1 MKRLILLTLCLMLF
15 GATVTLAGAET
26 LPIATDGSGNPP
38 GRSAIRVVEKQLVT
52 YPYSAPR
59 KVVDFGRF
67 YPYHRFDGFTAEGR
81 PETWRMVEMEN
92 DYVKLWVM
100 PAVGGKVW
108 GAVDKTTG
116 REFIYFNHVV
126 KFRDVAMRG
135 PWTSGG
141 IEMNFGVVGHSPWC
155 SDAVDF
161 KLTEYPDGSV
171 GCTVGSHDL
180 ALETDWR
187 VEVLLPP
194 DKACF
199 ETRVLWFNG
208 SGWDR
213 PAYQWMNAGIKTAG
227 DLEYFF
233 PGDRYL
239 EHDGSVRP
247 WPADS
252 LGHRLNRYEE
262 NDHGHYKSY
271 HVAGRYT
278 DFWGAYWLRDGFGM
292 GHTAD
297 YADKPG
303 KKVWIWGLSDY
314 GMLWED
320 LLTDSDGQYTEVQA
334 GRLLNQSNAASFR
347 TPFKH
352 AKLAPYTTQTW
363 TEYWYPVRGTEG
375 MLYGSPELVFNI
387 VERDGARWLKLYAV
401 SPLRD
406 TLRLESGGRTI
417 LSRGLNMQPAQLD
430 SLRLPAYDPQ
440 DFSVSLD
447 GRTLYAATAKPLD
460 RPSALPDGFDQQSV
474 YGLYLQGREFERQFL
489 LDMAEEK
496 YRRALEKDP
505 YYQPALVAL
514 AGIAYERH
522 DLERA
527 DSLLRT
533 ALAIDT
539 YDGGANY
546 LRGLVQARF
555 GERDNAL
562 DALSLA
568 SQSAEY
574 GPAACTELGR
584 LAARE
589 GDYARAQHWLVRA
602 LECNPRNLTALQL
615 QAVVAHLTDDDAGA
629 EAALLNLLTIDP
641 LNPVAAAE
649 RWLRSGDEA
658 DRRAFVAG
666 IRGAYGFESYLNVAD
681 FYTALGRYAE
691 ALRILDTAPAHTKI
705 TYWQAWLHH
714 LSGQPEQARA
724 KAAEAYGMNQSLV
737 FAWRKSERE
746 LFDWLWEAAP
756 GWQAAYQLALLEGR
770 AGRTSGA
777 LQWLN
782 RRGDEADFFPY
793 YALRAAWDADPSR
806 QETDLLHARELAPEH
821 PYTALLLARHYQG
834 RQLWSRAVAVLRG
847 QYALNRTDY
856 SVGME
861 LAKTLSLSGDYRAAV
876 ELMKD
881 IEVLPYEGAQEG
893 RNLWRESH
901 LRLAARLIAAGESK
915 QAGRAVAQ
923 ARTWPRHLGVGKP
936 YDDLVDERVENF
948 LDLCILRRT
957 QAPRTRPSVS
967 QPETALASYAART
980 SRGPFRSADLLTAL
994 VLREGGDR
1002 TWGEERLAGWL
1013 AAEPASQAA
1022 RWCWAVWRGDWDQ
1035 AARIAAEAPQVIER
1049 LPYVSYFEDRDFSLL
1064 KDNADLLKA
1073 CFYRSNR

>member
-1 MKRLILLTLCLMLF
+1 MKCIVITLVFSMVILSPAL
-15 GATVTLAGAET
+15 
-26 LPIATDGSGNPP
+26 GSTSP
-38 GRSAIRVVEKQLVT
+38 GRSSIRVVEKQLVT

-59 KVVDFGRF
+59 EVVDFGRF
-67 YPYHRFDGFTAEGR
+67 YPYHRFDGFTAEGCA
-81 PETWRMVEMEN
+81 ETWRMVEMEN
-92 DYVKLWVM
+92 DFIKLWVM

-155 SDAVDF
+155 SDEVDF
-161 KLTEYPDGSV
+161 KLREYPDGSV

-194 DKACF
+194 DKAYF

-208 SGWDR
+208 SGRDR

-227 DLEYFF
+227 ELEYIF

-239 EHDGSVRP
+239 EHDGSVYP
-247 WPADS
+247 WPEDS
-252 LGHRLNRYEE
+252 LGRRLNRYEE

-271 HVAGRYT
+271 HVAGQYT
-278 DFWGAYWLRDGFGM
+278 DFWGAYWHQDGFGM

-314 GMLWED
+314 GMLWEE

-334 GRLLNQSNAASFR
+334 GRLLNQSNAASFKS
-347 TPFKH
+347 PFKH

-375 MLYGSPELVFNI
+375 ILYGSPELVFNI

-406 TLRLESGGRTI
+406 TLRLESGGRTV
-417 LSRGLNMQPAQLD
+417 LSLGLDLQPAQLD
-430 SLRLPAYDPQ
+430 SVRLPAYDPQ

-447 GRTLYAATAKPLD
+447 GRTLYATSGQPLD
-460 RPSALPDGFDQQSV
+460 RPATLPDGFDQQSV

-489 LDMAEEK
+489 LDMASEK

-514 AGIAYERH
+514 AGISYEQH
-522 DLERA
+522 DLNRA

-546 LRGLVQARF
+546 LWGLVQARL
-555 GERDNAL
+555 GHRGNAL

-574 GPAACTELGR
+574 GPAACTELAL
-584 LAARE
+584 LACRE
-589 GDYARAQHWLVRA
+589 ADYARAKHWLARA
-602 LECNPRNLTALQL
+602 LEHNPRNLTALQL
-615 QAVVAHLTDDDAGA
+615 QAATARLLSDTTTARN
-629 EAALLNLLTIDP
+629 ALERLLEIDP
-641 LNPVAAAE
+641 LNHVAAAE
-649 RWLRSGDEA
+649 RWLLSGDET
-658 DRRAFVAG
+658 DRRAFVEG
-666 IRGAYGFESYLNVAD
+666 IGGAYWFESYLNVAD
-681 FYTALGRYAE
+681 FYAGIERYAE
-691 ALRILDTAPAHTKI
+691 ALRVLDTAPAQTKI
-705 TYWQAWLHH
+705 AYWQAWLHH
-714 LSGQPEQARA
+714 LSGRPEQARV
-724 KAAEAYGMNQSLV
+724 KATEAYGMDQSLV

-746 LFDWLWEAAP
+746 LFNWLWEETP

-770 AGRTSGA
+770 AGRTSEA
-777 LQWLN
+777 RQWLN
-782 RRGDEADFFPY
+782 RYGDEADFFPY
-793 YALRAAWDADPSR
+793 YALRAGWNAEPSR
-806 QETDLLHARELAPEH
+806 QETDLLRARKLAPGH
-821 PYTALLLARHYQG
+821 PYTALLLARHCQG
-834 RQLWSRAVAVLRG
+834 RQLWPRAIAVLQE

-893 RNLWRESH
+893 RNLWRESN
-901 LRLAARLIAAGESK
+901 LRRAARL
-915 QAGRAVAQ
+915 
-923 ARTWPRHLGVGKP
+923 
-936 YDDLVDERVENF
+936 
-948 LDLCILRRT
+948 
-957 QAPRTRPSVS
+957 
-967 QPETALASYAART
+967 
-980 SRGPFRSADLLTAL
+980 
-994 VLREGGDR
+994 
-1002 TWGEERLAGWL
+1002 
-1013 AAEPASQAA
+1013 
-1022 RWCWAVWRGDWDQ
+1022 
-1035 AARIAAEAPQVIER
+1035 IAAEAPQVIER

-1064 KDNADLLKA
+1064 KDNTDLLKA
-1073 CFYRSNR
+1073 CFATE